1 MPIARDFACEFA
13 CEFAWTVLGTPKLL
27 ECYAYVSRAL
37 PDLDPLELSKIIV
50 NSRGFNAAH
59 GVTGVLLYDGAVFY
73 QYIEGPHA
81 AIADARGR
89 IEASRHH
96 TDIEILID
104 GTPRT
109 SGAFST
115 WSLGY
120 LMLDEPAHSLRAF
133 VMPADHAALVS
144 AFGALAAKS
153 DAM

>member
-1 MPIARDFACEFA
+1 MPIACDFA

-104 GTPRT
+104 GTPHT